1 MSIRIN
7 LVHILLFLVA
17 LVTVYSLN
25 DDGDELLRQEALSK
39 LPKPLEKMKIKELQK
54 LLDERGIC

>member
-7 LVHILLFLVA
+7 LIHTLLLLVA